1 MYKLLT
7 LKNQAKLILAP
18 MHETKAVTVL
28 VLFKVGSRY
37 ESSQLNGL
45 SHFLEHMLFKGT
57 KKRPNTLDISKA
69 LDQVGADYNAFTT
82 KDQTGFYVKVIDKKV
97 GLAIDILSD
106 ILFHSKFDPKEM
118 AREKGVI
125 IEEINMY
132 EDNPLLYI
140 EDLMERTVFG
150 SGPLGRLVIGPRE
163 NIRSFSREQ
172 LLKYHQLFYQ
182 PKNMLIAVA
191 GNFEEKRVRS
201 LIDKYF
207 NQEGGRERALAFS
220 KFSLKQKK
228 PQVTLKFQKTEQ
240 VQLGLGFKA
249 FSYFDKNLYP
259 FYLLSVIL
267 GGSMSSRLFIEV
279 REKRG
284 LCYYIRAIPNIYED
298 TGLLFIQ
305 AGLDK
310 SRIFEALALLW
321 QELTKIKKQGVT
333 PAELK
338 RAKDFVKGKLV
349 LELEESSEIAS
360 FLAKQQLLT
369 GKIEKPEEKFKKVDK
384 VTRQEIKKAAALII
398 QKKLINLVVIGPFTQ
413 KIEFSRFIDQNFK

>member
-18 MHETKAVTVL
+18 RHETKAVTVL

-37 ESSQLNGL
+37 ESQKLNGL
-45 SHFLEHMLFKGT
+45 SHFLEHLLYKGT
-57 KKRPNTLDISKA
+57 KKRPNTLAIAKA

-97 GLAIDILSD
+97 ELAIDILSD
-106 ILFHSKFDPKEM
+106 IIFHSKFSPEEM
-118 AREKGVI
+118 TKEKGVI

-132 EDNPLLYI
+132 EDNPLLYM

-150 SGPLGRLVIGPRE
+150 SGPLGRLIIGPRE
-163 NIRSFSREQ
+163 NIRRFSREE
-172 LLKYHQLFYQ
+172 LVKYHQKFYQ

-191 GNFEEKRVRS
+191 GNFEEKRVRD
-201 LIDKYF
+201 LIGRYF
-207 NQEGGRERALAFS
+207 NQEPQKNKPPVFH
-220 KFSLKQKK
+220 KFSLKQKR
-228 PQVTLKFQKTEQ
+228 PQVSLKFKKTEQ

-284 LCYYIRAIPNIYED
+284 LCYFIKAMPNIYED

-310 SRIFEALALLW
+310 ARIFEALSVLW
-321 QELTKIKKQGVT
+321 QELLKIKKQGVT

-338 RAKDFVKGKLV
+338 RAKDFLKGKLV

-360 FLAKQQLLT
+360 YLAKQQVLI
-369 GKIEKPEEKFKKVDK
+369 GKIEKPEEKFKKIDK
-384 VTRQEIKKAAALII
+384 VSRVEVKKVAEKII
-398 QKKLINLVVIGPFTQ
+398 LKKLMNLVIIGPFRR
-413 KIEFSRFIDQNFK
+413 KSEFSRFIDRNLK

>member
-1 MYKLLT
+1 LFKLLT

-18 MHETKAVTVL
+18 MKETKAVTVL

-37 ESSQLNGL
+37 ESTQLNGL

-69 LDQVGADYNAFTT
+69 LDQVGADFNAFTT
-82 KDQTGFYVKVIDKKV
+82 KDLTGFYVKVIDKKV
-97 GLAIDILSD
+97 ELAVDVLSD
-106 ILFHSKFDPKEM
+106 ILFHSKFEIKEM
-118 AREKGVI
+118 AKEKGVI

-150 SGPLGRLVIGPRE
+150 SGPLGRLVIGSRE
-163 NIRSFSREQ
+163 NIRRFSRSE
-172 LLKYHQLFYQ
+172 LVRYHQKFYH

-191 GNFEEKRVRS
+191 GNFEEKKVKN
-201 LIDKYF
+201 LIGKYF
-207 NQEGGRERALAFS
+207 NPKSQKNKAPVFRRFS
-220 KFSLKQKK
+220 SKQKK
-228 PQVTLKFQKTEQ
+228 PQVTLKFKETEQ
-240 VQLGLGFKA
+240 VQVGLGFKA
-249 FSYFDKNLYP
+249 FSYFDKNIYP

-267 GGSMSSRLFIEV
+267 GGSMSSRLFIEM
-279 REKRG
+279 RERRG
-284 LCYYIRAIPNIYED
+284 LCYYIKAIPNIYED

-310 SRIFEALALLW
+310 SRIFEALAVLW
-321 QELTKIKKQGVT
+321 QELMKIKKQGVS

-338 RAKDFVKGKLV
+338 RAKDFLKGKLV

-384 VTRQEIKKAAALII
+384 VTRAEIKRAAAKILS
-398 QKKLINLVVIGPFTQ
+398 KKLMNLVVIGPFA
-413 KIEFSRFIDQNFK
+413 KKNEFVRFIDRNLK